1 MFQGFLGMEFE
12 DLIKERY
19 SVRSYQSRPVEDE
32 KLEKVLDAA
41 RLAPTAANKQPFR
54 LIVVKTEGR
63 KDELKRVYPADW
75 FSQAPL
81 VICACAVKSESWTRR
96 DGRNYVDVDTTIAM
110 DHLILAATNLG
121 LGTCWIAAF
130 DAEAAREILKTP
142 DDVEPLLFTPLGYP
156 ADEIGTKTRK
166 DLDELVRYQQW

>member
-1 MFQGFLGMEFE
+1 MEFE
-12 DLIKERY
+12 DLIRERY

-41 RLAPTAANKQPFR
+41 RLAPTAANKQPFQ
-54 LIVVKTEGR
+54 LMVVKTESR

-130 DAEAAREILKTP
+130 DAEAAREVLKIP

>member
-1 MFQGFLGMEFE
+1 MEFE

-41 RLAPTAANKQPFR
+41 RLAPTAANKQPFQ

-81 VICACAVKSESWTRR
+81 VICACAVKSESWTRL

-130 DAEAAREILKTP
+130 DAEATREVLEIP

-166 DLDELVRYQQW
+166 DLDELVRYQHW